1 MKIIATSDWHLGNQ
15 FHQIDRLPE
24 HRHFLE
30 WLKTKIVEI
39 NPDALVVAGDIF
51 DNGNPSAAAQSLYYG
66 FLADVTSLA
75 PDMSIII
82 TAGNH
87 DSASRIEA
95 PRALLERHHVEVRG
109 SVQTKWEK
117 VDDENMQRVVQLDDL
132 IIDVNAAD
140 GEKCVVLAVPF
151 IRTDFASGATYSAAV
166 GRLFCNLIK
175 RAKETHPDTPI
186 LLMAHMYATGA
197 DIAKDSS
204 ERILIGGQEQV
215 DMANWDVRPDFF
227 VCGHIHKRQHIWNTD
242 WARYTG
248 SVLPMSFAEKDYK
261 HGVDVIELTQG
272 NKPQHHFEEYIP
284 QHKLVTIPKDGKA
297 LPIKELKKELKELPD
312 LIGDKPDENSVYLE
326 ILLQKDKSGSEDRAE
341 IEALVNQKN
350 AVICTWK
357 VVHEDV
363 DISTIIDDANLQSI
377 DDVLNRNPMDALK
390 EAFMLENKNKEMND
404 RQLSMLEEVIN
415 RTMCQ

>member
-24 HRHFLE
+24 HRHFLD
-30 WLKTKIVEI
+30 WLKAKIVVI

-66 FLADVTSLA
+66 FLADVTTLM

-87 DSASRIEA
+87 DSASRVEA
-95 PRALLERHHVEVRG
+95 PRALLERHRVNVRG
-109 SVQTKWEK
+109 SIQTKWEL
-117 VDDENMQRVVQLDDL
+117 DENENMQRIVQLDDL
-132 IIDVNAAD
+132 IIDVNASD

-151 IRTDFASGATYSAAV
+151 IRTDFASGSTYSAAV
-166 GRLFCNLIK
+166 GQLFCNLIK
-175 RAKETHPDTPI
+175 RAMETRPDTPI

-215 DMANWDVRPDFF
+215 DMANWDIRPDFF

-261 HGVDVIELTQG
+261 HGVDVIEMTHG
-272 NKPQHHFEEYIP
+272 NKPQHRFEEYIP
-284 QHKLVTIPKDGKA
+284 QHRLVTIPKDGKA

-312 LIGDKPDENSVYLE
+312 LVGDKPDEHSLYLE

-341 IEALVNQKN
+341 IEALISKKN

-357 VVHEDV
+357 VVHENV
-363 DISTIIDDANLQSI
+363 DISTIIDESSLQSI